1 MKKLKATALVILA
14 AAITAASLSG
24 CGIIRRVLDSQPET
38 VVQTV
43 YVTQEPT
50 TAQPTTAQPTTV
62 EATTAAPTTAEPA
75 TAAPTPK
82 YSTESN
88 GSAVLVDNEKYHDSY
103 LGITFTVPK
112 WVGKV
117 YAKGGTNNGLYSLA
131 FYEKTN
137 YNYGEDHGMSEF
149 GMLFT
154 VTATSEESSGDH
166 IDYPAGSVTVDG
178 TKYYLTY
185 FKPTDVR
192 FDPSLA
198 DNYQS
203 VYKLQR
209 DYFLSGVVDKD
220 KHYVPS
226 AVKNALNLKSE

>member
-14 AAITAASLSG
+14 AAIAATSLSG
-24 CGIIRRVLDSQPET
+24 CGIIRRVLDPQPET

-43 YVTQEPT
+43 YVTQE
-50 TAQPTTAQPTTV
+50 PTTAQPTTV

-88 GSAVLVDNEKYHDSY
+88 GKAVIVDSEKYHDSY
-103 LGITFTVPK
+103 LGITFTVPE
-112 WVGKV
+112 WVGKA
-117 YAKGGTNNGLYSLA
+117 YAVSKKANGNYILG

-137 YNYGEDHGMSEF
+137 YDYGVNHGMAGF
-149 GMLFT
+149 GMMFEVFT
-154 VTATSEESSGDH
+154 APDESSGDH

-203 VYKLQR
+203 VYKLQK